1 MFVDFGSMP
10 QENVS
15 FQQLF
20 EQGLASQQQKNWDVA
35 LDLYSKSLDQ
45 GRDMLSP
52 NQASVVYHNMSVIFL
67 EKQDFLKAY
76 VWSKKA
82 LALNPSNKLAQTS
95 FELISSKF
103 SPPQVPHQISTY
115 DNLKT
120 FVKLG
125 PQDLWLLSTIF
136 LVAYTTAFFLKKL
149 VLRKKMQ
156 LAQQTPTPYL
166 LKLLGLIVLTVTIG
180 LLTTVRWLEDQSPH
194 AIIISDKAAVQ
205 TIPGENKPVIF
216 EALAGTEVEVLQTQK
231 DYTQVRYPG
240 AFSGW
245 IATKNIEVLSL
256 GK

>member
-35 LDLYSKSLDQ
+35 LDLYNKALDQ
-45 GRDMLSP
+45 GRDLLSP

-103 SPPQVPHQISTY
+103 SAPQVPHQISTY

-125 PQDLWLLSTIF
+125 PQDLWSLCTVILISCTI
-136 LVAYTTAFFLKKL
+136 AFFFKKL
-149 VLRKKMQ
+149 ILRKKMQ
-156 LAQQTPTPYL
+156 LSQQVPPPYK
-166 LKLLGLIVLTVTIG
+166 LKLIGLIILSVIIG
-180 LLTTVRWLEDQSPH
+180 ALTTVRWLEDQSPH
-194 AIIISDKAAVQ
+194 AIIMSDKAAIQ
-205 TIPGENKPVIF
+205 TTPGENKPVIF
-216 EALAGTEVEVLQTQK
+216 EALAGTEVEILQTQR

-245 IATKNIEVLSL
+245 VATQNIEVLSL
-256 GK
+256 GR

>member
-20 EQGLASQQQKNWDVA
+20 EQGLASQQQKNWDAA
-35 LDLYSKSLDQ
+35 LDLYNKALDQ
-45 GRDMLSP
+45 GRDVLNS

-76 VWSKKA
+76 IWSKKA
-82 LALNPSNKLAQTS
+82 LALNPNNKLAQTS

-103 SPPQVPHQISTY
+103 LAPQVPHQISTY

-125 PQDLWLLSTIF
+125 PQDLWSLSTVI
-136 LVAYTTAFFLKKL
+136 LISCTIAFFLKKL

-156 LAQQTPTPYL
+156 IDQQAPPPFL
-166 LKLLGLIVLTVTIG
+166 FKLSGLIMLTVTISI
-180 LLTTVRWLEDQSPH
+180 LTSIRWIEDQSLH

-205 TIPGENKPVIF
+205 TIPGENKPIIF

-231 DYTQVRYPG
+231 EYAQVRYPG

-245 IATKNIEVLSL
+245 VATKNIEIL
-256 GK
+256 GLNK